1 VKVFESAELKVG
13 RAVPRRFRQ
22 ANDVRTVYGLRLRG
36 AICKVLLE
44 QPPIELNACQICQ
57 ICYRLDL
64 NLWGR
69 ADYPSLRSVRWHL
82 KHMRQESSLSKIP

>member
-1 VKVFESAELKVG
+1 VVKVFDSAELKVG

-22 ANDVRTVYGLRLRG
+22 ADDYVPFMVCDCAALSARFY
-36 AICKVLLE
+36 LE
-44 QPPIELNACQICQ
+44 QPPIELTACQ

-69 ADYPSLRSVRWHL
+69 ADYPSPRSVQWHL
-82 KHMRQESSLSKIP
+82 KRMRQEPSLSKTA

>member
-1 VKVFESAELKVG
+1 VVKVFDWAELKVG

-22 ANDVRTVYGLRLRG
+22 AHDVRTVYGLRLRG

-44 QPPIELNACQICQ
+44 QPPIELNARQT
-57 ICYRLDL
+57 CYRLDL

-69 ADYPSLRSVRWHL
+69 ADYPSPRSVQWHL
-82 KHMRQESSLSKIP
+82 KRMHQEPSLSKTA